1 MAKTDSAYPTPLP
14 RPTRAQA
21 SFAEFHHGKRI
32 GWISNADVRKLET
45 EWLEEGRAER
55 EFLARKD
62 HAMATLAKYNIF
74 AQGDAKKAEED
85 AKKLKALLEA
95 QAKSAAAAAET
106 AKAEKTIAAGTFN
119 VFSAATAT
127 KRV

>member
-1 MAKTDSAYPTPLP
+1 M
-14 RPTRAQA
+14 
-21 SFAEFHHGKRI
+21 
-32 GWISNADVRKLET
+32 RKLET

-55 EFLARKD
+55 EFLARKER
-62 HAMATLAKYNIF
+62 AMATFAKYNVF

-95 QAKSAAAAAET
+95 QAKGEAAAAA
-106 AKAEKTIAAGTFN
+106 AVKAEKTIAAGTFN
-119 VFSAATAT
+119 VFSSATAT